1 MRDSRETICYI
12 ELDSTNEMQPQTW
25 PSGNC
30 HKPFNVRSHK
40 FNTSTHI
47 YVYMNFILSL
57 KAIYLNTR
65 GWSEGLKHVRDI
77 VETNKICW
85 Y

>member
-1 MRDSRETICYI
+1 
-12 ELDSTNEMQPQTW
+12 MQTQTW

-40 FNTSTHI
+40 FNTHTYTHTHTHTYI
-47 YVYMNFILSL
+47 YIYMNFILSL

-65 GWSEGLKHVRDI
+65 GWSEGPEHVRDI
-77 VETNKICW
+77 VETNKTCW